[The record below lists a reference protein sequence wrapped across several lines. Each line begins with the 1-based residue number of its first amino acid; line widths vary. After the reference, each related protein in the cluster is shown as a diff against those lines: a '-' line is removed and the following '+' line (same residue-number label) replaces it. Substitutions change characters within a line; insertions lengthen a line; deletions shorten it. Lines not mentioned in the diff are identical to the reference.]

1 MTPFTMLAWANS
13 LIFNYMNFSTEVT
26 FSTVLAET
34 DNLISNYMNIVNN
47 VTFDTRTFD
56 RGNKEFE
63 ICKDVHLFIQYIML
77 AVIIVVF
84 VFTKLD
90 QYLMKVED
98 KNKNEKWM
106 ERNQSDT
113 IKGFVTVTV
122 LSVPQSVP
130 DHNKTK
136 RHIINPTRVSGML
149 SVTHQLLRS
158 NMVPATIRSMGS
170 NCVTDM
176 YAGMHS
182 ADVTRTLR
190 AMCLVTDNRQIEK
203 ALNRLHRGVVVKLIV
218 MIWERCDIIVIRF
231 CYIVYVIGF
240 CYIVYV
246 IILSAY
252 VIENLWR
259 ACTYRNLCIRVPRIR
274 GYIHRFVLSIICL
287 YDGSANIYIQNCIL
301 DTNVYIQEHIGINIA
316 RQYDKFIT
324 RV

>member
-1 MTPFTMLAWANS
+1 MLAWANS

-122 LSVPQSVP
+122 LVCFVCGVKYTTLWAQLEQYHQNATDMHKGKSYGWYVIVCFCIVTLLH
-130 DHNKTK
+130 DRIVEMYMKIAVLWVFGK
-136 RHIINPTRVSGML
+136 NPTRIKQNQDAYNLSLYRISLFIDVVFIVLRVTVSTLM
-149 SVTHQLLRS
+149 SVMILAPTITLAQHDDPVVAKQLFSYRQQQP
-158 NMVPATIRSMGS
+158 MVF
-170 NCVTDM
+170 
-176 YAGMHS
+176 
-182 ADVTRTLR
+182 
-190 AMCLVTDNRQIEK
+190 
-203 ALNRLHRGVVVKLIV
+203 VVVLTSGN
-218 MIWERCDIIVIRF
+218 VIYQYF
-231 CYIVYVIGF
+231 
-240 CYIVYV
+240 
-246 IILSAY
+246 
-252 VIENLWR
+252 NLLTM
-259 ACTYRNLCIRVPRIR
+259 ARV
-274 GYIHRFVLSIICL
+274 FVSPQMVWKMLKKATGL
-287 YDGSANIYIQNCIL
+287 
-301 DTNVYIQEHIGINIA
+301 
-316 RQYDKFIT
+316 
-324 RV
+324 